1 MSTETFA
8 QDLAA
13 KGLPVFP
20 LGGDKRPL
28 TKHGFHDAT
37 TNPNKVG
44 NWWWQWPGAMIG
56 VPTGGRLCA
65 VDLDLQHAEARDW
78 LAANRETLPT
88 TRTHHTRSG
97 GQHLLFQAHPAV
109 KSTASKIAMHVDTR
123 GTGGY
128 IVWWPGE
135 GLGVEN
141 PFTLAAVPAFIIDAL
156 KTPERDAPP
165 PSGRRQRKHGLR
177 DIVIN
182 NTIDSVVRTIATA
195 SEGARNSLTYWGA
208 CRLAELVYHGAIERE
223 DAMALVVE
231 AASRTGLPAFEARL
245 TALSAFR
252 RVATEGP
259 RPERPGR

>member
-1 MSTETFA
+1 
-8 QDLAA
+8 
-13 KGLPVFP
+13 
-20 LGGDKRPL
+20 
-28 TKHGFHDAT
+28 
-37 TNPNKVG
+37 
-44 NWWWQWPGAMIG
+44 MIG
-56 VPTGGRLCA
+56 VPTGGRMCV
-65 VDLDLQHAEARDW
+65 VDLDLQHASAREW
-78 LAANRETLPT
+78 LAANQDVLPA

-97 GQHLLFQAHPAV
+97 GQHLLFQAHPEV
-109 KSTASKIAMHVDTR
+109 KSTASKIAKHVDTR
-123 GTGGY
+123 GSGGY

-141 PFTLAAVPAFIIDAL
+141 PDALADVPAFILDAL
-156 KTPERDAPP
+156 KTPERDAQPAP
-165 PSGRRQRKHGLR
+165 AAGRRERKHDLR
-177 DIVIN
+177 EIVIN

-208 CRLAELVYHGAIERE
+208 CRLAELVYHGAIDRE

-259 RPERPGR
+259 RQ